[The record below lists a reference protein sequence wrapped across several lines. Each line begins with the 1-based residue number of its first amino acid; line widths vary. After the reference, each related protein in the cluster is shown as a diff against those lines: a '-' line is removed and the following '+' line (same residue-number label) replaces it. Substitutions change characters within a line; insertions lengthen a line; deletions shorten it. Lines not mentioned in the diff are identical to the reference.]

1 LESTIDLSDP
11 LLAHRAEHLPH
22 AIKARLGQPRRSS
35 YLGDAVLGGIDGCV
49 TTFAVV
55 AGALGAGFS
64 GIVVIILGV
73 ANLLADGLS
82 MAVSNYL
89 STRSQREEVEK
100 ARREEEKHIREFPEG
115 EQEEIRQIFA
125 AKGFSGDTLERIV
138 ETVTQNRKLWIDTM
152 LTEELGLQLEGRRP
166 FRAAMATFTAFVL
179 VGSIPLAPFLFQR
192 GIATHN
198 AVLISAI
205 ITGFAFAAIGVAKGL
220 VLKRS
225 PFVSGLQ
232 TLLIGGAAAGVACL
246 VGIWLRRIYGI

>member
-1 LESTIDLSDP
+1 M
-11 LLAHRAEHLPH
+11 PH
-22 AIKARLGQPRRSS
+22 AIKARLGEPRRSS

-64 GIVVIILGV
+64 GVVVIILGV

-89 STRSQREEVEK
+89 GTRSQREEVEK
-100 ARREEEKHIREFPEG
+100 ARREEEEHIREFPEG

-125 AKGFSGDTLERIV
+125 AKGFRGETLERIV

-166 FRAAMATFTAFVL
+166 LQAAMATFTAFVL
-179 VGSIPLAPFLFQR
+179 VGSIPLAPFFFQG

-205 ITGFAFAAIGVAKGL
+205 ITAFSFAAIGVAKGF

-225 PFVSGLQ
+225 LFVSGFQ
-232 TLLIGGAAAGVACL
+232 TLLIGGAAAGAAYL
-246 VGIWLRRIYGI
+246 VGIWLRRVYGI

>member
-1 LESTIDLSDP
+1 
-11 LLAHRAEHLPH
+11 
-22 AIKARLGQPRRSS
+22 
-35 YLGDAVLGGIDGCV
+35 
-49 TTFAVV
+49 
-55 AGALGAGFS
+55 
-64 GIVVIILGV
+64 VIILGV

-152 LTEELGLQLEGRRP
+152 L
-166 FRAAMATFTAFVL
+166 
-179 VGSIPLAPFLFQR
+179 
-192 GIATHN
+192 
-198 AVLISAI
+198 
-205 ITGFAFAAIGVAKGL
+205 
-220 VLKRS
+220 
-225 PFVSGLQ
+225 Q